1 MQVFDKPTV
10 VVRNVSKTFHVGRK
24 GDQRSLLQRRN
35 RIEVSAVKDVTF
47 VTYAGESVGIL
58 GRNGSGKS
66 TLLNMIAGNEIPT
79 SGTVLVSAR
88 PTLLGVSA
96 ALQSHLNA
104 HANVR
109 LGLLSMGLSP
119 KEVDAMSSD
128 VIEWAELGAAADRPI
143 RTYSSGMKARLKF
156 SISTAVKREILL
168 VDEALS
174 TGDSTFADK
183 AHERMNEFLAAA
195 GTVFIVSH
203 SASQIEKYC
212 SRVIWIHDGAVIAD
226 GRTKSII
233 KSYRLWSKRTAIG
246 YDSGAQHVINNMKT
260 RYPRSEILFDSEAA
274 ILLDRISLP
283 RSAGAG

>member
-1 MQVFDKPTV
+1 MPACDKPTV
-10 VVRNVSKTFHVGRK
+10 VARNVTKMFLVGRK
-24 GDQRSLLQRRN
+24 GDERSLLQRRN
-35 RIEVSAVKDVTF
+35 RIEVPAVKNVSF
-47 VTYAGESVGIL
+47 VAYAGESIGIL

-104 HANVR
+104 YANVK
-109 LGLLSMGLSP
+109 LGLLSMGLTP
-119 KEVDAMSSD
+119 GEADAMNTD
-128 VIEWAELGAAADRPI
+128 VIEWAELGEAATRPI

-156 SISTAVKREILL
+156 AIATAVRREILL

-183 AHERMNEFLAAA
+183 AHQRMNEFLEAA

-212 SRVIWIHDGAVIAD
+212 SRVIWIHDGAIIAD
-226 GRTKSII
+226 GRTKPVI
-233 KSYRLWSKRTAIG
+233 KSYRLWSKRTAID
-246 YDSGAQHVINNMKT
+246 YEEGAQHVINNMKK
-260 RYPRSEILFDSEAA
+260 RYPRNEILLDSEAA
-274 ILLDRISLP
+274 TLLDEVSHPHR
-283 RSAGAG
+283 R